1 LSDKKRRIPLG
12 IALIPV
18 VFLIIALFFTIV
30 EFKQPPHIALICAA
44 AVAAMVAVAAK
55 HPWKEIQEGMVYGIT
70 LAMAA
75 ILILMVVGT
84 MIGTWIQGGIV
95 PSMIYYGLK
104 FLSPG
109 IFLAATLIICSVVSL
124 GTGSSWSTAG
134 TVGVALIGV
143 GQGLGI
149 PVPMVAG
156 AIISGAY
163 FGDKMSPLSDTTNLA
178 PAVAGTDLFSHI
190 RHMVYTTGPGYIVSI
205 IAYII
210 LGLRFSG
217 GALETGSVETILSTL
232 KSNFFI
238 HPILLL
244 PPLLVIVMVIKK
256 IPPLPA
262 LFGGTIL
269 GGIFAMASQSKS
281 LGEVIQAA
289 NTGFISQTGVE
300 FVDDLLTRGGLQ
312 SMMATV
318 ALIICALSFGGIM
331 ERTGMLETLA
341 RSLLK
346 RVKRTGS
353 LVTMTIFSCIGM
365 NAIASD
371 QYMAI
376 VIPGRMYKNAF
387 DSHGLHPKNLSRCLE
402 DSGTLTSPL
411 IPWNSCG
418 AFMHATLGVN
428 PLLYLPFAFLNL
440 TNPVVSIFYGYTG
453 ITMEKVDEKDKKIKK
468 GKDSEAQKSDFKAK
482 K

>member
-1 LSDKKRRIPLG
+1 MTDKRKRITLAT
-12 IALIPV
+12 ALIPV
-18 VFLIIALFFTIV
+18 IFLIVALSLTIGV
-30 EFKQPPHIALICAA
+30 FKQPPHIPLIGAA
-44 AVAAMVAVAAK
+44 AVAACIAVILK
-55 HPWKEIQEGMVYGIT
+55 HPWKEIHEGMVHGIT
-70 LAMAA
+70 LAMGA

-84 MIGTWIQGGIV
+84 MIGTWIMGGIV

-104 FLSPG
+104 ILSPG
-109 IFLAATLIICSVVSL
+109 IFLLATLIICSIVSL

-134 TVGVALIGV
+134 TVGVALVGV
-143 GQGLGI
+143 GQGLGV
-149 PVPMVAG
+149 PVAMVAG

-190 RHMVYTTGPGYIVSI
+190 RHMVYTTGPGYIISI
-205 IAYII
+205 ILYGL
-210 LGLRFSG
+210 LGTKFSG
-217 GALETGSVETILSTL
+217 GGLKAGNIDVILSTI

-244 PPLLVIVMVIKK
+244 PPLLVIVMVVKK

-262 LFGGTIL
+262 LLGGTVL
-269 GGIFAMASQSKS
+269 GGIFAMISQSKP
-281 LGEVIQAA
+281 LAEVIQAA
-289 NTGFISQTGVE
+289 QSGYVSQSGVKM
-300 FVDDLLTRGGLQ
+300 VDDLLTRGGLE
-312 SMMATV
+312 SMMSTV

-341 RSLLK
+341 RSLLQ

-353 LVTMTIFSCIGM
+353 LVATTIFSCIGM

-376 VIPGRMYKNAF
+376 VIPGRMYKKAF
-387 DSHGLHPKNLSRCLE
+387 DERGLHPKNLSRCLE

-428 PLLYLPFAFLNL
+428 PLLYLPYAFLNL
-440 TNPVVSIFYGYTG
+440 SNPLVSLFYGYTG
-453 ITMEKVDEKDKKIKK
+453 ITMEKVKEPD
-468 GKDSEAQKSDFKAK
+468 
-482 K
+482 

>member
-1 LSDKKRRIPLG
+1 MTDKRKRIRLG
-12 IALIPV
+12 TALIPV
-18 VFLIIALFFTIV
+18 VFLIVVLALTIGV
-30 EFKQPPHIALICAA
+30 FKQPPHIPLIGAA
-44 AVAAMVAVAAK
+44 AVAACVAIILK
-55 HPWKEIQEGMVYGIT
+55 HPWKEIHEGMVHGIT
-70 LAMAA
+70 LAMGA

-84 MIGTWIQGGIV
+84 MIGTWIMGGIV

-104 FLSPG
+104 VLSPG
-109 IFLAATLIICSVVSL
+109 IFLVATLIICSIVSL

-134 TVGVALIGV
+134 TVGVALVGV
-143 GQGLGI
+143 GQGLGV
-149 PVPMVAG
+149 PVAMVAG

-190 RHMVYTTGPGYIVSI
+190 RHMVYTTGPGYIISI
-205 IAYII
+205 ILYGL
-210 LGLRFSG
+210 LGTRFSG
-217 GALETGSVETILSTL
+217 GGMKAENIEVILSTI

-244 PPLLVIVMVIKK
+244 PPLLVIVMVVKK

-262 LFGGTIL
+262 LLGGTAL
-269 GGIFAMASQSKS
+269 GGIFAMFAQSKP
-281 LGEVIQAA
+281 LAEVIQAA
-289 NTGFISQTGVE
+289 QSGYVSQSGVKM
-300 FVDDLLTRGGLQ
+300 VDDLLTRGGLE
-312 SMMATV
+312 SMMPTV

-331 ERTGMLETLA
+331 EKTGMLETLA
-341 RSLLK
+341 RSLLQ

-353 LVTMTIFSCIGM
+353 LVAITIFSCIGL
-365 NAIASD
+365 NVIASD

-376 VIPGRMYKNAF
+376 VIPGRMYKKAF
-387 DSHGLHPKNLSRCLE
+387 DERGLHPKNLSRCLE

-428 PLLYLPFAFLNL
+428 PLLYLPYAFLNL
-440 TNPVVSIFYGYTG
+440 LNPLVSLFYGYTG
-453 ITMEKVDEKDKKIKK
+453 ITMEKVKESDKV
-468 GKDSEAQKSDFKAK
+468 
-482 K
+482 